1 MITIYD
7 GPKESNNAQITI
19 KNRIP
24 HGKISEFLGQLKN
37 KYIFIRIL
45 QKATK
50 RQYFDRLDKSKF
62 HETKSFWKTIRLYVF
77 E

>member
-24 HGKISEFLGQLKN
+24 HGKISEFLGQLK
-37 KYIFIRIL
+37 KHTFLYESYKKQ
-45 QKATK
+45 QKDNTLIGWTKVNFTK
-50 RQYFDRLDKSKF
+50 RKVSGKP
-62 HETKSFWKTIRLYVF
+62 
-77 E
+77 